1 MAEVEDVTQ
10 VEETAAAEIR
20 SVIALW
26 AEAFPTRSVDTAR
39 GVHAS
44 SIVSFYIVPP
54 LRYRGFDDYATA
66 WDGAFEAFA
75 GPIDI
80 ALHDQ
85 NITVRDD
92 IAFSHSLNRFA
103 ATTHD
108 GVKVEY
114 WFRWTACFQKLDGR
128 WRIVHDHSSL
138 PTDFADG
145 HSVLDLRPDGSDPR
159 STEVGSAN
167 KVGGSNPAF
176 GSAAEGNLLAAYLSF
191 LHALLRAVCSG

>member
-1 MAEVEDVTQ
+1 MTQIVEATGV
-10 VEETAAAEIR
+10 AEIR

-26 AEAFPTRSVDTAR
+26 VEAFRTRSVDTAR
-39 GVHAS
+39 EIHSCA
-44 SIVSFYIVPP
+44 IVSFDIVPP

-66 WDGAFEAFA
+66 WEGAFEAFA

-80 ALHDQ
+80 TLHDQ
-85 NITVRDD
+85 IITVRDD

-145 HSVLDLRPDGSDPR
+145 LAVLDLRP
-159 STEVGSAN
+159 
-167 KVGGSNPAF
+167 
-176 GSAAEGNLLAAYLSF
+176 
-191 LHALLRAVCSG
+191 